1 MPLDGE
7 VSALSVLI
15 LGVSLGMTACAVTCM
30 PFIGTWAIGRAEGQ
44 QGGFRDTASFLLG
57 RLSAYSVLGGIAG
70 ALGAWF
76 VQQLASGIGNL
87 AIGLVAVVSAAW
99 LMWPVSGKKS
109 CGAPRHLKGLSP
121 FLMGAG
127 LTLIPCAPL
136 TTLLAAAAA
145 GGSVERGAFLGFL
158 FGTGALLTP
167 MLVMIP
173 VAAGFGRYLRFERPW
188 IVPWLRTGAA
198 VVLLTLGYARIN
210 AVADGLFPYLLSLT
224 MVMVGWAYYRHG
236 RYSSR
241 RVCTAGAV
249 PVAGSIDKVKLIQL
263 MRISP

>member
-1 MPLDGE
+1 M
-7 VSALSVLI
+7 
-15 LGVSLGMTACAVTCM
+15 
-30 PFIGTWAIGRAEGQ
+30 GRAEGQ

-57 RLSAYSVLGGIAG
+57 RLIAYSSLGAMAG

-76 VQQLASGIGNL
+76 VQQLASGMGNL
-87 AIGLVAVVSAAW
+87 AIGSVAVFSAAW
-99 LMWPVSGKKS
+99 LLWPTAGKKS
-109 CGAPRHLKGLSP
+109 CGQIRHLQGLSP
-121 FLMGAG
+121 LLMGAA

-173 VAAGFGRYLRFERPW
+173 IAAGFGRHLRFERAW

-198 VVLLTLGYARIN
+198 VVLLMLGYARIN
-210 AVADGLFPYLLSLT
+210 AVAEGLFPYVAALGG
-224 MVMVGWAYYRHG
+224 VIVGWAFYRTAISRVRVG
-236 RYSSR
+236 AYPTNTKGNQSSWQR
-241 RVCTAGAV
+241 INIAVSVAKRHSTTAD
-249 PVAGSIDKVKLIQL
+249 S
-263 MRISP
+263 